1 MAELSKVL
9 AFNSEAHRRVLAG
22 LIGRKNSG
30 CLALN
35 SLYSRW
41 QRDEEQYLGYIK
53 ETDVDAR
60 NQYAREQGEAEYK
73 TIHIP
78 YNYAMLMAAHTYIT
92 STLFARNPVWQVQGR
107 HGEPA
112 LNEMAW
118 EALLDYQVNVGGHMP
133 AYYVWTHDALRYG
146 HGVLG
151 QYWCERYVKSSK
163 MVEKPLSFLGIPV
176 PGTGRPK
183 RETALARGYAGM
195 ECFNVKPSQ
204 FYWDPRYPAHSFQK
218 GEFCGR
224 EYEQNEL
231 DLEVLDYATG
241 QPRYF
246 NVKEARDAAH
256 ARGMRDANR
265 QSSVMDQPS
274 QNKLPIESYELAT
287 RNLNIDE
294 IMIRLSPKDWGLGKD
309 SMPEKWVFT
318 VVEETVI
325 IEARPLGLYHD
336 MFPYSI
342 VPAEVEGYDRVPRG
356 ILYMTEALNETLS
369 WLVNTHF
376 YNVRRALNDQLVVD
390 PSRVM
395 MSDFMGPNPGRL
407 ARLKPTAYGSDVRTI
422 VSQIPVAD
430 VTRTNVNDMSQIADM
445 MQRILGINDTIMGS
459 INTGRRTATE
469 VRSSTT
475 FGINRL
481 KTMVEFMSAAAFG
494 PHVQMMMQTT
504 QQMMDYS
511 LKLKVIGDLPR
522 AGTEFVDV
530 SPETIA
536 GFYDMVPIDGTLPV
550 DRLAQ
555 VNLWQQMFQSI
566 VKIPQIAQGFDLPG
580 VFSWVAKLGG
590 LRAID
595 RFRIN
600 VLPPGAAPPGG
611 TMPIEQLP
619 ALNGLDN
626 SNAPVGPQPP
636 MTGPMQ

>member
-9 AFNSEAHRRVLAG
+9 GFNSEAHRRVLAG
-22 LIGRKNSG
+22 LMGRKNSG
-30 CLALN
+30 TLALT
-35 SLYSRW
+35 SLYRRW

-53 ETDVDAR
+53 ETDVDTR
-60 NQYAREQGEAEYK
+60 NQYAREQGESEYK

-92 STLFARNPVWQVQGR
+92 STMFARNPIWQVQGR
-107 HGEPA
+107 HGEPQM
-112 LNEMAW
+112 NEMAW
-118 EALLDYQVNVGGHMP
+118 EALLDYQVTVGGHMP

-151 QYWCERYVKSSK
+151 QYWCERYVKTSK
-163 MVEKPLSFLGIPV
+163 VEDAPMSFLGIPV

-183 RETALARGYAGM
+183 RTTTMARGYAGM
-195 ECFNVKPSQ
+195 EVFNVKPSQ
-204 FYWDPRYPAHSFQK
+204 FYWDPRYPVHSFQK

-224 EYEQNEL
+224 EYELNEL
-231 DLEVLDYATG
+231 DLEAIDYTTKK
-241 QPRYF
+241 PRYF
-246 NVKEARDAAH
+246 NVKEARDSAH
-256 ARGMRDANR
+256 GKGMRDANR

-274 QNKLPIESYELAT
+274 QNKLPVESYELAT
-287 RNLNIDE
+287 RNLQIDE
-294 IMIRLSPKDWGLGKD
+294 IMIRLSPKDWGLGSD

-318 VVEETVI
+318 VVEEQVI
-325 IEARPLGLYHD
+325 VEARPLGLYHD

-481 KTMVEFMSAAAFG
+481 KTMVEFMSAAAFS
-494 PHVQMMMQTT
+494 PHTQMMMQTT
-504 QQMMDYS
+504 QQMMDYA

-522 AGTEFVDV
+522 SGTAFVDV
-530 SPETIA
+530 TPETIS

-555 VNLWQQMFQSI
+555 MNLWQQMFQAI
-566 VKIPQIAQGFDLPG
+566 VKIPQITQGFDLPG

-590 LRAID
+590 LRNID
-595 RFRIN
+595 RFRVN
-600 VLPPGAAPPGG
+600 VLPPGTAPPAG

-619 ALNGLDN
+619 SANGLDN
-626 SNAPVGPQPP
+626 SGAPTGPQPSAI
-636 MTGPMQ
+636 GPMQ